1 LIGLRPEVKPGVIA
15 FNDST
20 FIFVCGN
27 NIVIQNIDLKTQ
39 RYIPGI
45 EGASG
50 ITFFCLSPC
59 KRYIAVC
66 EKAS

>member
-1 LIGLRPEVKPGVIA
+1 LIGLKPDVKPGIIA
-15 FNDST
+15 FDENT

-27 NIVIQNIDLKTQ
+27 NIVIQNTRVKTQ
-39 RYIPGI
+39 KYIPGI

-59 KRYIAVC
+59 KRYLAVC
-66 EKAS
+66 EKAA